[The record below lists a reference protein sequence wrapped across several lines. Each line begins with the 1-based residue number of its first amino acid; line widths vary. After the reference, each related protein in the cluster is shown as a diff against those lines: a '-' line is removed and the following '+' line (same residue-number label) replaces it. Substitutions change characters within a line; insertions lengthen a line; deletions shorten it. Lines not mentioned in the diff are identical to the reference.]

1 MTIEEFYKWSKEN
14 DCAEYEIMVE
24 CFDGYAD
31 ELNAYIEKYMLEKRS
46 YDVVMKC
53 RHF

>member
-31 ELNAYIEKYMLEKRS
+31 ELNAYIEKDMLEKRS

-53 RHF
+53 R